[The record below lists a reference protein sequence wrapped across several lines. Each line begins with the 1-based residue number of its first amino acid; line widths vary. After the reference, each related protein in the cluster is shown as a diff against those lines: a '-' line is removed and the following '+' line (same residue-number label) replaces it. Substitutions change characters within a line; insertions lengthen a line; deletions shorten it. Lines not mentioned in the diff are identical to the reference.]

1 MPSMDEIEI
10 MNLKSY
16 KKLFSKA
23 LTNQYSKKEIDSLF
37 YVLVDFYLGISR
49 IKFIQDPMF
58 FLSKNKINLLDSKLK
73 LIGGS

>member
-49 IKFIQDPMF
+49 IKFIQ
-58 FLSKNKINLLDSKLK
+58 
-73 LIGGS
+73 